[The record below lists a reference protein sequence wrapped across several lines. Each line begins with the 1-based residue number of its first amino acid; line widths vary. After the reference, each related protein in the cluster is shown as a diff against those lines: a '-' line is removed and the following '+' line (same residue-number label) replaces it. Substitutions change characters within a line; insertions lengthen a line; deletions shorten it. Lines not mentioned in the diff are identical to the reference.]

1 MTVSTEVDHND
12 YTGNGVTTS
21 FPYTFRIFK
30 KSDLVVQV
38 VDLNENITEL
48 VLDTDYTVTGA
59 GGYTGGN
66 VVLSSPLANG
76 YQISISRE
84 LPVTQETDL
93 RNQGKFFAE
102 VHEDAFDKL
111 TMLIQQVRSLL
122 SLALRKPS
130 FVANYYDAL
139 GNYIRNLRDPSRPQ
153 DAATK
158 NYVDSLA
165 NTNLNKTL
173 RTPESIQSLP
183 DSASRANK
191 IVAFDNA
198 GQPFATLPPS
208 GSATDVLIELAKPTG
223 AGLVGTESGY
233 TVQEEL
239 DKIKLKFNSLAEMR
253 SSTELAIGDYALLTG
268 WHADHQGYGAGV
280 FKCVDKTGLTDDGGT
295 IAVAATYAWLRITG
309 PGDATEFGVVP
320 NAGSSFDN
328 RTYILSA
335 ANSGVL
341 KLPSGDIHATGFS
354 ISNTKYVG
362 SCGLTKLTQIAGDT
376 STYFITHASSDGA
389 WSGRVDGII
398 WENIDIYPLDTSI
411 GLYSYYTTQVKMRNV
426 KVFGGAE
433 NMRIEGIASWYV
445 DSCEFRESKGN
456 GRGVYISPK
465 VDAPVGTLGTWV
477 IFHKCFFASAVKHN
491 VELVSLPS
499 VWFRDCIFASAGD
512 LGILARKDATA
523 FPGVEFTVLKIS
535 GCDIDDNASSGIWAV
550 GSVYPDISNNWV
562 SSGRTNTSPGIT
574 LIDCF
579 NIKVTENECQ
589 DNGTHGIAIQKCQF
603 GTISNNI
610 CNDNRATGI
619 RIESDSGVSNRIT
632 VSGNT
637 CCGTPFNAYPNPQS
651 EGIHIEGDR
660 IVSYG
665 NICLGNQTSQY
676 QNNAS
681 NKQEGLNIV
690 S

>member
-1 MTVSTEVDHND
+1 MSTTPTNLPVPSEKPQDLKFNAGKIDEFVTSMAKQYIDRFGHAH
-12 YTGNGVTTS
+12 YTIEGLRWVAQQAIAAFGYITLDSFEDGNTLTLPNQVLRLEATGEYYRWDGV
-21 FPYTFRIFK
+21 FPKDVPAGSTPDSTGGIGTGAWLSVGDATLR
-30 KSDLVVQV
+30 SDL
-38 VDLNENITEL
+38 
-48 VLDTDYTVTGA
+48 
-59 GGYTGGN
+59 
-66 VVLSSPLANG
+66 S
-76 YQISISRE
+76 
-84 LPVTQETDL
+84 
-93 RNQGKFFAE
+93 
-102 VHEDAFDKL
+102 
-111 TMLIQQVRSLL
+111 
-122 SLALRKPS
+122 
-130 FVANYYDAL
+130 
-139 GNYIRNLRDPSRPQ
+139 
-153 DAATK
+153 K
-158 NYVDSLA
+158 N
-165 NTNLNKTL
+165 
-173 RTPESIQSLP
+173 
-183 DSASRANK
+183 
-191 IVAFDNA
+191 
-198 GQPFATLPPS
+198 
-208 GSATDVLIELAKPTG
+208 TG
-223 AGLVGTESGY
+223 AGLSGTSSGN

-239 DKIKLKFNSLAEMR
+239 DKIKLKFNSFAAMR
-253 SSTELAIGDYALLTG
+253 SSTAAIIGDYAYLLG
-268 WHADHQGYGAGV
+268 WHAGYHGYGWGV
-280 FKCVDKTGLTDDGGT
+280 FECVDKTGLTDDGGT
-295 IAVAATYAWLRITG
+295 IAVAATYAWKRISG
-309 PGDATEFGVVP
+309 PGNATEFGVVP
-320 NAGSSFDN
+320 NAGNGFDN
-328 RTYILSA
+328 KAYILA
-335 ANSGVL
+335 AASKGSL
-341 KLPSGDIHATGFS
+341 KLPSGEVHSTNFS
-354 ISNTKYVG
+354 MSTVKYVG
-362 SCGLTKLTQIAGDT
+362 SDGHTKLTQITGDVAT
-376 STYFITHASSDGA
+376 NFATHASSNGA
-389 WSGRVDGII
+389 WSGRVDGIV

-426 KVFGGAE
+426 KIFGGSE
-433 NMRIEGIASWYV
+433 NMRIEGVASWYV
-445 DSCEFRESKGN
+445 DSCEFREAKGN

-535 GCDIDDNASSGIWAV
+535 GCDIDANASSGIWVV

-619 RIESDSGVSNRIT
+619 RIESDTGTSNRLT

-637 CCGTPFNAYPNPQS
+637 CCGTPFNAYPNPQD

-665 NICLGNQTSQY
+665 NICLGNKTSQY

>member
-1 MTVSTEVDHND
+1 MSTTPTNLPVPSEKPQDLKFNAGKIDEFVTSMAKQYIDRFGHAH
-12 YTGNGVTTS
+12 YTIEGLRWVAQQAIAAFGYITLDSFEDGNTLTLPNQVLRLEATGEYYRWDGV
-21 FPYTFRIFK
+21 FPKDVPAGSTPDSTGGIGTGAWLSVGDATLR
-30 KSDLVVQV
+30 SDL
-38 VDLNENITEL
+38 
-48 VLDTDYTVTGA
+48 
-59 GGYTGGN
+59 
-66 VVLSSPLANG
+66 S
-76 YQISISRE
+76 
-84 LPVTQETDL
+84 
-93 RNQGKFFAE
+93 
-102 VHEDAFDKL
+102 
-111 TMLIQQVRSLL
+111 
-122 SLALRKPS
+122 
-130 FVANYYDAL
+130 
-139 GNYIRNLRDPSRPQ
+139 
-153 DAATK
+153 K
-158 NYVDSLA
+158 N
-165 NTNLNKTL
+165 
-173 RTPESIQSLP
+173 
-183 DSASRANK
+183 
-191 IVAFDNA
+191 
-198 GQPFATLPPS
+198 
-208 GSATDVLIELAKPTG
+208 TG
-223 AGLVGTESGY
+223 AGLSGTSSGN

-239 DKIKLKFNSLAEMR
+239 DKIKLKFNSFAEMR

-535 GCDIDDNASSGIWAV
+535 GCDIDANASSGIWAV

>member
-1 MTVSTEVDHND
+1 MSDITANIVVSMPSQLFTMPRSFKAVA
-12 YTGNGVTTS
+12 NGKIYIGQIDTDPVNQANQIPVYLENEDGS
-21 FPYTFRIFK
+21 H
-30 KSDLVVQV
+30 VQV
-38 VDLNENITEL
+38 AQPIVIN
-48 VLDTDYTVTGA
+48 A
-59 GGYTGGN
+59 GGYP
-66 VVLSSPLANG
+66 VFNG
-76 YQISISRE
+76 QIAKF
-84 LPVTQETDL
+84 VTV
-93 RNQGKFFAE
+93 QGHSMA
-102 VHEDAFDKL
+102 V
-111 TMLIQQVRSLL
+111 
-122 SLALRKPS
+122 
-130 FVANYYDAL
+130 YDAYGTQQFYYPNVL
-139 GNYIRNLRDPSRPQ
+139 KYDPDQLRQELS
-153 DAATK
+153 
-158 NYVDSLA
+158 
-165 NTNLNKTL
+165 
-173 RTPESIQSLP
+173 TP
-183 DSASRANK
+183 D
-191 IVAFDNA
+191 
-198 GQPFATLPPS
+198 G
-208 GSATDVLIELAKPTG
+208 AK
-223 AGLVGTESGY
+223 LVGYKDGDVYSA
-233 TVQEEL
+233 L
-239 DKIKLKFNSLAEMR
+239 DKIDNNFNSFESMR
-253 SSTELAIGDYALLTG
+253 NDTSCKIGDLSVLDG
-268 WHADHQGYGAGV
+268 WHSEYPGYGGGI

-295 IAVAATYAWLRITG
+295 IAVAATYAWKRISG
-309 PGDATEFGVVP
+309 PGNATEFGVVP

-362 SCGLTKLTQIAGDT
+362 ACGLTKLIQIAGDT

-535 GCDIDDNASSGIWAV
+535 GCDIDANASSGIWVV